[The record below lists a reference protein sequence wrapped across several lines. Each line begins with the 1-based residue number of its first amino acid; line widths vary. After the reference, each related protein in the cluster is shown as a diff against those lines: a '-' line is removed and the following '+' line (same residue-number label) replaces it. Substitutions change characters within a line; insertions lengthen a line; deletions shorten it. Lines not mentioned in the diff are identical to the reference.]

1 MKTVIVKYN
10 AGNVRSVLYALERLG
25 VAAMVTDDEAAIRSA
40 DRVIFPGVGEASS
53 AMAWLRER
61 GLDRV
66 IAGLRQPVLGICLGM
81 QLMCESSEEG
91 EAECLGIFPVRVA
104 RFDAAAGL
112 KVPQMGW
119 NDICTGS
126 TGRGSGAGRSP
137 LFEGLAGREYVYF
150 VHGYYAPLC
159 EATTAVA
166 DYGGEYSAAL
176 GRDNFH
182 AVQFHP
188 ERSGAVGNTILRNF
202 ISGTH

>member
-1 MKTVIVKYN
+1 MKTPKTVIVKYN
-10 AGNVRSVLYALERLG
+10 AGNVRSVIHALERLG
-25 VAAMVTDDEAAIRSA
+25 VRAVASDLPGEIASA

-53 AMAWLRER
+53 AMEWLRER

-81 QLMCESSEEG
+81 QLMCEGSEEG
-91 EAECLGIFPVRVA
+91 DTECLGIFPVRVR
-104 RFDAAAGL
+104 RFDSAAGL

-119 NDICTGS
+119 NDLH
-126 TGRGSGAGRSP
+126 RMRSP
-137 LFEGLAGREYVYF
+137 LFEGLDEGAFVYF

-159 EATTAVA
+159 EATIATA

-188 ERSGAVGNTILRNF
+188 ERSGAVGHTILRNF
-202 ISGTH
+202 IYGTY

>member
-1 MKTVIVKYN
+1 MRAPGKAPETVVVKYN

-25 VAAMVTDDEAAIRSA
+25 VAAVVTDDAAAIGA
-40 DRVIFPGVGEASS
+40 AERVIFPGVGEASS
-53 AMAWLRER
+53 AMEWLRAR

-66 IAGLRQPVLGICLGM
+66 IGGLRQPVLGICLGM
-81 QLMCESSEEG
+81 QLMCEGSEEG
-91 EAECLGIFPVRVA
+91 DTECLGIFPVRVR
-104 RFDAAAGL
+104 RFDPAAGL

-119 NDICTGS
+119 NDL
-126 TGRGSGAGRSP
+126 RRVRSP
-137 LFEGLAGREYVYF
+137 LFEGLDEGAFVYF

-188 ERSGAVGNTILRNF
+188 ERSGAVGHAILRNF
-202 ISGTH
+202 IYGTY

>member
-1 MKTVIVKYN
+1 MDTVIIKYN
-10 AGNVRSVLYALERLG
+10 AGNVQSVQYALARLG
-25 VAAMVTDDEAAIRSA
+25 VEAAVTDDERRIGSA

-61 GLDRV
+61 GLDGV

-104 RFDAAAGL
+104 RFDAGAGR

-119 NDICTGS
+119 NDIGTFVG
-126 TGRGSGAGRSP
+126 GVRSP
-137 LFEGLAGREYVYF
+137 LFEGLAEREYVYF

-159 EATTAVA
+159 AHTTAVA

-202 ISGTH
+202 IYGTH